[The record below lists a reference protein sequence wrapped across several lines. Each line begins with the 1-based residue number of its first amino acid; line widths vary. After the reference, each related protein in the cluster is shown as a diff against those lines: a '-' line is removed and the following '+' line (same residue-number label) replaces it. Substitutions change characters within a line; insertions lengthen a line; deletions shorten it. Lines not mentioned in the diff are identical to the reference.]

1 MQSSEGA
8 AVQDQQVVDTLTG
21 PKEGADSQAAQ
32 AAMEEQPVLEDSKPV
47 AAPDM
52 AGQSSTATEHESA
65 VQSNKATEA
74 DTDTAADDA
83 DKRNN
88 VPASHSTHQDM

>member
-47 AAPDM
+47 AAPER
-52 AGQSSTATEHESA
+52 AEQSSTAIEHESA
-65 VQSNKATEA
+65 VQSNKIT
-74 DTDTAADDA
+74 DKDTAADDA

-88 VPASHSTHQDM
+88 TPASHITHQDM